1 LRGTPFIIFTP
12 TPFIPVAAGD
22 TLVIMEAMKMEHAI
36 KAPGDGLV
44 TEIFYMKGDL
54 VDGGSDLISFE
65 VLSPDTAS

>member
-1 LRGTPFIIFTP
+1 
-12 TPFIPVAAGD
+12 
-22 TLVIMEAMKMEHAI
+22 MEAMKMEHAI